1 MKFEDELKEFY
12 ENRSKYRFIKPDV
25 IAQDWCVYIFGKKKE
40 FYKSLGIAKVY
51 VDSILEAK
59 SVSTQNTEKALQC

>member
-25 IAQDWCVYIFGKKKE
+25 VAQDWCVYIFGKKKE
-40 FYKSLGIAKVY
+40 FYKSLGIAKAVSY
-51 VDSILEAK
+51 THLTLPTIY
-59 SVSTQNTEKALQC
+59 SV